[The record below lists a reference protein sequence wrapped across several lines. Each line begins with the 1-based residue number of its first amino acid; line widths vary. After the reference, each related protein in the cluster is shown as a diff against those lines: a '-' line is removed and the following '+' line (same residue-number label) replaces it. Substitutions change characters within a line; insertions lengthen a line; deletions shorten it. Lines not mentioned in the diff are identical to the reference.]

1 MPVTLNNTEVVGAA
15 SIAAAGVTYGIV
27 QNSSGHVTF
36 PYRPAFDVHGVAGT
50 SYVSGSNFIFPT
62 VILNTGGHYNTSNG
76 RFTAPVAGTYI
87 FYWAF
92 IGAAGA
98 TVYRYRIR
106 KNGSNI
112 GDVHLRLDATDT
124 GSEYPENGARQFMTN
139 LAVNDYI
146 QIFFQSDNGTA
157 TYPAA
162 TSVTDPYAVFCGFLL
177 G

>member
-76 RFTAPVAGTYI
+76 RFTAPITGLYQFHWSNIANTTSG
-87 FYWAF
+87 
-92 IGAAGA
+92 
-98 TVYRYRIR
+98 VYRYYFRV
-106 KNGSNI
+106 NGINVGNS
-112 GDVHLRLDATDT
+112 HLRQDNSPDGTAY
-124 GSEYPENGARQFMTN
+124 GNNGAYCITCP
-139 LAVNDYI
+139 LSVNDYA
-146 QIFFQSDNGTA
+146 QVFYSAGPTSM
-157 TYPAA
+157 YPGANSL
-162 TSVTDPYAVFCGFLL
+162 TNEFINFSGWLI